1 SKPAKAPG
9 VSVTR
14 YPGRLARSGTCR
26 KRRAEGGV
34 DAALDLVCARGGRRR
49 SVFRRAVAGESEG
62 APGREH
68 WQVVAFTLAQ
78 KAPTLEVGPRG
89 TLGRLAVRAGVGNTT
104 GDADFDRRYAV
115 RSEDDG
121 FTATVLNKEVRAY
134 LLST

>member
-1 SKPAKAPG
+1 
-9 VSVTR
+9 
-14 YPGRLARSGTCR
+14 
-26 KRRAEGGV
+26 
-34 DAALDLVCARGGRRR
+34 
-49 SVFRRAVAGESEG
+49 VAGESEG

-134 LLST
+134 LLSTKHAAHLLVTGNDAVTWRAGQLYPDDMEPWADFVADALDRAGLT